1 MHGGEANV
9 WWTLATG
16 AHWSH
21 SALPCHW
28 SITTDTHTAM
38 GDPKMETFVFI
49 SCQYFGYYM
58 KFEKKFRVCN
68 SMIGF
73 SKKKKLSDIPEQQL
87 GDNNID

>member
-38 GDPKMETFVFI
+38 GDPKMETLYSLVVSI
-49 SCQYFGYYM
+49 L
-58 KFEKKFRVCN
+58 V
-68 SMIGF
+68 IT
-73 SKKKKLSDIPEQQL
+73 
-87 GDNNID
+87 

>member
-1 MHGGEANV
+1 MRVGVSISRWPGAGGFIMHGGEANV

-38 GDPKMETFVFI
+38 GDPKMETFELYSLVV
-49 SCQYFGYYM
+49 SSNL
-58 KFEKKFRVCN
+58 VN
-68 SMIGF
+68 T
-73 SKKKKLSDIPEQQL
+73 
-87 GDNNID
+87 